1 MLGNKFLI
9 YCAGFPRSGNHF
21 LNYAIN
27 LLYFPEVPNQPVQ
40 HSTWVFRDSMLA
52 RARCFAPFRHPLD
65 CISSWDN
72 FKITVGEERDLE
84 KDIEEYINFNT
95 YVLQNFERI
104 TSLDFDKFTVDIEYI
119 KERILTRA
127 DIEPVADTTVEEV
140 KAKMIEHNREQHLP
154 RDYANELEDARAF
167 IQNHPR
173 YQECLDIYE
182 QLKAQ
187 S

>member
-1 MLGNKFLI
+1 MLENRYLI
-9 YCAGFPRSGNHF
+9 YTAGFPRSGNHF

-27 LLYFPEVPNQPVQ
+27 LLYYPEFPNQPVQ
-40 HSTWVFRDSMLA
+40 HSIWVFRDSMLA

-65 CISSWDN
+65 CISSWDTH
-72 FKITVGEERDLE
+72 KISISMERDLD

-95 YVLQNFERI
+95 YVLQNFSRV

-119 KERILTRA
+119 KERILTRS
-127 DIEPVADTTVEEV
+127 DIEPVASTTVEEV
-140 KAKMIEHNREQHLP
+140 TAKMVAENRNAHLP
-154 RDYANELEDARAF
+154 RVYEDELEEAKAY
-167 IQNHPR
+167 ILSHPR

-182 QLKAQ
+182 ELKAQ